1 MTRTNEK
8 ICKDWSCSVEWLK
21 LAGVERLSSISPN
34 LFIQGLSNIKFP
46 SIKKFAT
53 TACEGDEFEYCD
65 LQTKPFESTQ
75 QLLNGMQIINSNSN
89 VLNSM
94 NDLCLQAT
102 IDAQFEHTVAIQRDG
117 YFEQICDI
125 LSQWIDNWNINVY
138 LQFDIMNT
146 SNMNTD
152 FKYSHQFALCLCD
165 KISNRFEPNNIY
177 HHKINNSNSN
187 DNSTDLGD
195 EKEINEY
202 LKLLK
207 QKQFV
212 SPYYGGNSK
221 HFYNAV
227 RINDRTLLRV
237 HMKDKNTTSMS
248 HWSPIVPRSKAEIEL
263 AIQLMSKHT
272 RMSQTNITT
281 CQCYSTKFIK
291 RYNIF

>member
-1 MTRTNEK
+1 MLNFFDRIFNNVCQNRTSNVQ
-8 ICKDWSCSVEWLK
+8 SL
-21 LAGVERLSSISPN
+21 RLIDIGCLNLISPC
-34 LFIQGLSNIKFP
+34 LFLSGLCNINFTSLRKLRYAP
-46 SIKKFAT
+46 RQPQNK
-53 TACEGDEFEYCD
+53 